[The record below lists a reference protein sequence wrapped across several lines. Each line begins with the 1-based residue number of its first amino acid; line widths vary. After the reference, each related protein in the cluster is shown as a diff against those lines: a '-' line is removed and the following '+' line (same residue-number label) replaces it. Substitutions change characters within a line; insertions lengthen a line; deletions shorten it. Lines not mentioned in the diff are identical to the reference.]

1 MFIHEVVET
10 KNTKNQ
16 LKAGTY
22 KGICTLYSDPD
33 TQTKLFLFEYG
44 LKEKDDITVA
54 EVLIADEKGDLFFR
68 DFMQLPDDLWRDS
81 YGKKADTLGE
91 LLPAEVLHFVLIE
104 RIEIEDQIIEET
116 V

>member
-22 KGICTLYSDPD
+22 KGICTLYSEPD

-44 LKEKDDITVA
+44 LKEKDDITAA

-68 DFMQLPDDLWRDS
+68 DFMQLPDDSWRDS
-81 YGKKADTLGE
+81 YGKKAYTLGE
-91 LLPAEVLHFVLIE
+91 LIPTEILHFALIE
-104 RIEIEDQIIEET
+104 RIDIEDQIIEE
-116 V
+116 VA